1 MRKLYLFLPT
11 LFWTFAGN
19 TQNKKQTA
27 DSKIEKVTVFL
38 QGAQVNRSEK
48 ANIAAGKTDLA
59 FINIS
64 PLIDKQSIQVT
75 ADGKITVLSV
85 IHQLNFLKEQEVREE
100 LQAIEK
106 QKSSILE
113 KISAEKNIFTVM
125 KQEENML
132 VKNQEIKGYY
142 SSLKTSELK
151 EAVDFQRQR
160 LTDVYNK
167 QTESERTIKKLETEI
182 EKLNK
187 QLHALNEKKDL
198 STSEV
203 IVTVL
208 AKESA
213 ISNFT
218 LSYLVKKAGWYPTYD
233 IRVKDI
239 SSPIDLQYKANV
251 SQSSGEDWK
260 DIKLFLST
268 GNPNED
274 GTRPMVSPWYLR
286 YTAALPTNMIRNMST
301 IQSSNNAN
309 TVYGKVL
316 DSKGDPL
323 PFASVVVKG
332 TTTGV
337 TTNAEGFFSLALPSG
352 ASTLVFSSV
361 GLASTEAKVSRGFM
375 SIVLNDTEKQL
386 SEVVVTAYGTRR
398 SSDDN
403 DYATDDRSNKKKKA
417 EPAITTSTFYQPTTV
432 VYEIDEAYT
441 VLNDGKVYTADINT
455 YELKALYEY
464 YAAPRI
470 DPDAYLTARITDW
483 QELNLLS
490 GEANLFFEGTF
501 LGKSLLD
508 VINAGDTLN
517 LSLGKDKGV
526 IVKRTLMKEF
536 SQKKF
541 FGNNRVD
548 TRHYEILVRNNKQQ
562 SISIIIED
570 QFPISTAKEI
580 EVENKQARDGKIDEE
595 TQKVT
600 WQYTVE
606 AKKEIKV
613 ALKY

>member
-1 MRKLYLFLPT
+1 M
-11 LFWTFAGN
+11 
-19 TQNKKQTA
+19 
-27 DSKIEKVTVFL
+27 E
-38 QGAQVNRSEK
+38 
-48 ANIAAGKTDLA
+48 
-59 FINIS
+59 
-64 PLIDKQSIQVT
+64 
-75 ADGKITVLSV
+75 KITVLSV

-113 KISAEKNIFTVM
+113 KISAEKNILTVM

-213 ISNFT
+213 ASNFT

-301 IQSSNNAN
+301 HTIIQ
-309 TVYGKVL
+309 
-316 DSKGDPL
+316 
-323 PFASVVVKG
+323 
-332 TTTGV
+332 
-337 TTNAEGFFSLALPSG
+337 
-352 ASTLVFSSV
+352 
-361 GLASTEAKVSRGFM
+361 
-375 SIVLNDTEKQL
+375 
-386 SEVVVTAYGTRR
+386 
-398 SSDDN
+398 
-403 DYATDDRSNKKKKA
+403 
-417 EPAITTSTFYQPTTV
+417 
-432 VYEIDEAYT
+432 
-441 VLNDGKVYTADINT
+441 
-455 YELKALYEY
+455 
-464 YAAPRI
+464 
-470 DPDAYLTARITDW
+470 
-483 QELNLLS
+483 
-490 GEANLFFEGTF
+490 
-501 LGKSLLD
+501 
-508 VINAGDTLN
+508 
-517 LSLGKDKGV
+517 
-526 IVKRTLMKEF
+526 
-536 SQKKF
+536 
-541 FGNNRVD
+541 
-548 TRHYEILVRNNKQQ
+548 
-562 SISIIIED
+562 
-570 QFPISTAKEI
+570 
-580 EVENKQARDGKIDEE
+580 
-595 TQKVT
+595 
-600 WQYTVE
+600 
-606 AKKEIKV
+606 
-613 ALKY
+613 